1 MKNTTLELSVE
12 DRAELEA
19 IIKTGGDWRVRD
31 RAQTVLHFGDG
42 WSAKAIAEKQ
52 ELDLDTVY
60 KRRKVWLESGISSLP
75 DRHRKGAPSKLSK
88 PHREQ
93 IKTWALAEAL
103 TAPALLAK
111 LKEEF
116 EVTVHVNTLSA
127 ALKKMGLVWKRTR
140 HSLKKTG

>member
-1 MKNTTLELSVE
+1 M
-12 DRAELEA
+12 AA
-19 IIKTGGDWRVRD
+19 IIKKGRDWRMRD
-31 RAQTVLHFGDG
+31 RAQTVLYFGDG
-42 WSAKAIAEKQ
+42 WQAKAIGEKQ

-60 KRRKVWLESGISSLP
+60 KRRKVWLESGILSLA
-75 DRHRKGAPSKLSK
+75 DKHRKGAPSKLSAS
-88 PHREQ
+88 HREQ

-116 EVTVHVNTLSA
+116 GVSVHVNTLSA
-127 ALKKMGLVWKRTR
+127 ALKKMGLVWMRTR